1 MANLQFLII
10 SGSILFLL
18 LSIYL
23 YRKPEQVLRLIV
35 FVMRHTLMRIQISG
49 QENIPATG
57 PVLLVSNHVSLFDL
71 LLLQASCHRP
81 LRFMMTEKVFN
92 HLPFRRLL
100 RGLGLMVVPSPRQA
114 KAMQNFLEH
123 CQNELRKGEI
133 LCLLPEGGISG
144 SGGLLRFRSSVQ
156 PFIPPGCQVTVV
168 PLRIGIL
175 MGRMMTFADGKFHF
189 KLPRKIPIDYNIR
202 VGKPVSPELT
212 SFQLRQKIS
221 ELGAEAEMNPQP
233 GEVPLHTRFL
243 LWAKIRP
250 LRKVF
255 IDADGGGITNFRLLR
270 LSLGLSAMLR
280 KQDAGQSGYIGV
292 CLPNS
297 VELVKVLLAILF
309 SDRTPAV
316 LNFTA
321 GEKVAIAAARRA
333 GVTRIIT
340 SRKFIEKLN
349 WEIIPEMLF
358 LEDIFFPTALRVKVW
373 LLTLLLPR
381 HTLARFTAPLSAY
394 NVQREAV
401 LLFSSGSTGVPK
413 AVMLRH
419 RNINSDIFSLW
430 RVLDWTP
437 ADRICGNLPIFHSF
451 GLFMTFAFPI
461 HSCSPV
467 VFAKNPLEAQL
478 IVNAIE
484 KYKITILASTP
495 TFLATYIRK
504 AKPEQFKTLR
514 LTITGAEKLRPQ
526 LTEKYREFTGREIV
540 EAYGCT
546 ELSPV
551 VSLNLSN
558 SIFKL
563 GLHADHPG
571 SIGTPL
577 PGVHVRIISQENG
590 QELQAGQPGKIQV
603 KGGLVMKGY
612 LNDPEQTAKVLQ
624 FGYYDTGD
632 IGMLDEHGY
641 IYITGRAS
649 RFSKIGG
656 EMVSHESIEETI
668 SRIRNSSEREVAV
681 SGRMDDVRGERLVV
695 FYTADDFEPHKII
708 AAMRAEKLPN
718 LWIPKSE
725 DFIKIEKIPHLG
737 SGKLDLKAL
746 KELANSS
753 DQR

>member
-1 MANLQFLII
+1 MTNLLLLFFA
-10 SGSILFLL
+10 GCTAFLL

-23 YRKPEQVLRLIV
+23 FRHPEQVLKLIV
-35 FVMRHTLMRIQISG
+35 AVMRYTLMRVRIVG
-49 QENIPATG
+49 QENIPQTG

-71 LLLQASCHRP
+71 LLLQAASRRP
-81 LRFMMTEKVFN
+81 LRFMMSEKVFKS
-92 HLPFRRLL
+92 LPFRRLL
-100 RGLGLMVVPSPRQA
+100 RGLGLMVVPSPRQT
-114 KAMQNFLEH
+114 KAMQAFLEH

-133 LCLLPEGGISG
+133 LCFLPEGGISG
-144 SGGLLRFRSSVQ
+144 SGGLLRFRGDIRH
-156 PFIPPGCQVTVV
+156 FIPQGCQVTVV
-168 PLRIGIL
+168 PVRIGIL
-175 MGRMMTFADGKFHF
+175 MGRMLTFADGTFHF
-189 KLPRKIPIDYNIR
+189 KRPRKIPIDYNIR
-202 VGKPVSPELT
+202 IGKPVSPNLT
-212 SFQLRQKIS
+212 PFQLRQKIS
-221 ELGAEAEMNPQP
+221 ELGAAAEMSPQP
-233 GEVPLHTRFL
+233 QEVPLHTRFL
-243 LWAKIRP
+243 LWAKLMPFKNLFFDADAGGISNFKLLRHSLELSSI
-250 LRKVF
+250 LRKEE
-255 IDADGGGITNFRLLR
+255 
-270 LSLGLSAMLR
+270 LGN
-280 KQDAGQSGYIGV
+280 SGYIGV

-297 VELVKVLLAILF
+297 VELVKVLLSILY
-309 SDRTPAV
+309 SDHTPAV

-321 GEKVAIAAARRA
+321 GEKISIEAARRA

-340 SRKFIEKLN
+340 SRAFVEKLG
-349 WEIIPEMLF
+349 WQIIPEMLF
-358 LEDIFFPTALRVKVW
+358 LEDIVIPRLLKTKVF
-373 LLTLLLPR
+373 LQTVLLPR
-381 HTLARFTAPLSAY
+381 HTLAGIAAPLSAY
-394 NVQREAV
+394 NVQQEAV

-430 RVLDWTP
+430 RVLDWRPT
-437 ADRICGNLPIFHSF
+437 DRICGNLPIFHSF

-461 HSCSPV
+461 HSGSPV
-467 VFAKNPLEAQL
+467 ILTKNPLEAQL

-495 TFLATYIRK
+495 TFLASYIRK

-577 PGVHVRIISQENG
+577 PGVHVRIIDQETGLELQEN
-590 QELQAGQPGKIQV
+590 QPGRIQV

-632 IGMLDEHGY
+632 IGMIDEHGY

-656 EMVSHESIEETI
+656 EMVPHESIEECI
-668 SRIRNSSEREVAV
+668 SRIRNSPERDVAV
-681 SGRMDDVRGERLVV
+681 SGRQDDKRGERLVV
-695 FYTADDFEPHKII
+695 FYTSDDLDPQEII
-708 AAMRAEKLPN
+708 SAMRAEKLPN

-725 DFIKIEKIPHLG
+725 DFVKIDKIPHLG

-746 KELANSS
+746 KELADNLN
-753 DQR
+753 

>member
-1 MANLQFLII
+1 MINLQLLLFAACAA
-10 SGSILFLL
+10 FLL

-23 YRKPEQVLRLIV
+23 FRRPEQVLKLIV
-35 FVMRHTLMRIQISG
+35 AVMRYTLMRVRIVG
-49 QENIPATG
+49 QENIPLTG
-57 PVLLVSNHVSLFDL
+57 PVLLVSNHVSFFDL
-71 LLLQASCHRP
+71 LLLQAASHRP
-81 LRFMMTEKVFN
+81 LRFMMSEKVFN
-92 HLPFRRLL
+92 NLPFRRLL
-100 RGLGLMVVPSPRQA
+100 RGLGLMVVPPPRQT
-114 KAMQNFLEH
+114 KAMQAFLEH

-133 LCLLPEGGISG
+133 LCFLPEGGISG
-144 SGGLLRFRSSVQ
+144 SGGLLRFRGDIRH
-156 PFIPPGCQVTVV
+156 FIPQGCQVTVV
-168 PLRIGIL
+168 PVRIGIL
-175 MGRMMTFADGKFHF
+175 MGRMLTFADGTFHF
-189 KLPRKIPIDYNIR
+189 KRPRKIPIDYNIR
-202 VGKPVSPELT
+202 IGKPISPNLT
-212 SFQLRQKIS
+212 PFQLRQKIS
-221 ELGAEAEMNPQP
+221 ELGAEAEMSPQP
-233 GEVPLHTRFL
+233 QEVPLHTRFL
-243 LWAKIRP
+243 LWAKIMP
-250 LRKVF
+250 FKKVF
-255 IDADGGGITNFRLLR
+255 IDADAGGISNFKLLR
-270 LSLGLSAMLR
+270 QSLELSSLLR
-280 KQDAGQSGYIGV
+280 KEELGNSGYVGV

-297 VELVKVLLAILF
+297 VELVKVLLSILF
-309 SDRTPAV
+309 SDHTPAV

-321 GEKVAIAAARRA
+321 GEKISIGAARRA

-340 SRKFIEKLN
+340 SRAFIEKLG

-358 LEDIFFPTALRVKVW
+358 LEDIAIPR
-373 LLTLLLPR
+373 LLKTKIFLQTVLLPR
-381 HTLARFTAPLSAY
+381 HRLAGVVAPLSAY
-394 NVQREAV
+394 NVQQEAV

-430 RVLDWTP
+430 RVLDWRPT
-437 ADRICGNLPIFHSF
+437 DRICGNLPIFHSF

-461 HSCSPV
+461 HSGSPV
-467 VFAKNPLEAQL
+467 VFARNPLEAQL

-495 TFLATYIRK
+495 TFLASYIRK

-577 PGVHVRIISQENG
+577 PGVHVRIIDQETG
-590 QELQAGQPGKIQV
+590 QELQANQPGRIQV

-612 LNDPEQTAKVLQ
+612 LNDPEQTAKALQ

-632 IGMLDEHGY
+632 IGMIDEHGY

-656 EMVSHESIEETI
+656 EMVPHESIEECI
-668 SRIRNSSEREVAV
+668 SRIRNSPERDVAV
-681 SGRMDDVRGERLVV
+681 SGRQDDKRGERLVI
-695 FYTADDFEPHKII
+695 FYTSDDLNPQEII
-708 AAMRAEKLPN
+708 SAMRAEKLPN

-725 DFIKIEKIPHLG
+725 DFVKIDKIPHLG

-746 KELANSS
+746 KELADNLN
-753 DQR
+753 

>member
-1 MANLQFLII
+1 MTNLQLFIVAA
-10 SGSILFLL
+10 SAFFLL
-18 LSIYL
+18 LSLHL
-23 YRKPEQVLRLIV
+23 YRRPEQVLKLIV
-35 FVMRHTLMRIQISG
+35 WVMRHTLMRIKITG
-49 QENIPATG
+49 QENIPQTG
-57 PVLLVSNHVSLFDL
+57 PVLLISNHVSLFDL
-71 LLLQASCHRP
+71 LLLQAASRRP
-81 LRFMMTEKVFN
+81 LRFMMNEKVFN
-92 HLPFRRLL
+92 VLPFRRLL
-100 RGLGLMVVPSPRQA
+100 RGLGLMVVPPPRQT
-114 KAMQNFLEH
+114 KAMQAFLEH

-144 SGGLLRFRSSVQ
+144 SGGLLRFRGDFR
-156 PFIPPGCQVTVV
+156 PFIPAGCQVTVV
-168 PLRIGIL
+168 PVRIGIL
-175 MGRMMTFADGKFHF
+175 MGRMLTFADGTFHF
-189 KLPRKIPIDYNIR
+189 KRPRKIPIDYNIR
-202 VGKPVSPELT
+202 VGKPVAPTLT
-212 SFQLRQKIS
+212 PFQLRQKIS
-221 ELGAEAEMNPQP
+221 ELGAEAEMSPQP
-233 GEVPLHTRFL
+233 REVPLHTRFL
-243 LWAKIRP
+243 LWAKLLPCRTI
-250 LRKVF
+250 F
-255 IDADGGGITNFRLLR
+255 IDADGGGITNFKLLR
-270 LSLGLSAMLR
+270 KSLELAELLR
-280 KQDAGQSGYIGV
+280 KQDCGNSGYIGV

-297 VELVKVLLAILF
+297 IELVKVLLSILF
-309 SDRTPAV
+309 SDHTPAV

-321 GEKVAIAAARRA
+321 GEKVAIAAAKRA
-333 GVTRIIT
+333 GVNRIVT
-340 SRKFIEKLN
+340 SRAFIEKMN

-358 LEDIFFPTALRVKVW
+358 LEDIAVSRFLKFKV
-373 LLTLLLPR
+373 LLQTVLLPR
-381 HTLARFTAPLSAY
+381 HTLARTVSPLSAY

-430 RVLDWTP
+430 RVLDWRP
-437 ADRICGNLPIFHSF
+437 DDRICGNLPIFHSF

-461 HSCSPV
+461 HSGSPV

-495 TFLATYIRK
+495 TFLASYIRK

-526 LTEKYREFTGREIV
+526 LTEKYRQFTGREIV

-577 PGVHVRIISQENG
+577 PGVHVRVIDQETGLELQEN
-590 QELQAGQPGKIQV
+590 QPGRLQV

-632 IGMLDEHGY
+632 IGMIDEHGY

-656 EMVSHESIEETI
+656 EMVPHESIEECI
-668 SRIRNSSEREVAV
+668 ARIRNSTERDVAV
-681 SGRMDDVRGERLVV
+681 SGRPDDKRGERLVV
-695 FYTADDFEPHKII
+695 FYTADDLDVQELI

-718 LWIPKSE
+718 LWIPKSD
-725 DFIKIEKIPHLG
+725 DFVKIDKIPHLG

-746 KELANSS
+746 KELADKLN
-753 DQR
+753 